1 MSELIDNR
9 KHRLEAL
16 KRIIRELHDGA
27 AAESVKDRFRA
38 VLEGVG
44 AGEVG
49 TLESELIA
57 EGMPVEEVRRM
68 CEVHAAVFRD
78 HLEQRERSHEAPGHP
93 LHTLGR
99 DNQAIREAVAAYRV
113 VVAAFPDGDERLNE
127 AQAAAWQAA
136 HGRLAHVEG
145 HYLRKEYL
153 LFPFLEKAGI
163 AGPPKV
169 MWRLHDEIREHLK
182 AAGEAAAA
190 AAEATGEELVLIRE
204 TVLAP
209 MLAEIDGLTEKE
221 ERFLFPMCAENFA
234 DTDWAAVVEQ
244 WQEFPPLLVEPE
256 AKWRPRPPE
265 VPKRLAEL
273 PADEA
278 VALPSGHLSVRQL
291 TAMLNTLPVDLTFV
305 DAEDRVGFFSQ
316 GAERVFARNR
326 AIIGRRV
333 QDCHPP
339 SSVHIVQQI
348 LDDMRA
354 GRREVA
360 EFWIT
365 LHGRFLHIRYFAVR
379 GEVGDYLG
387 CLEVTQ
393 DVTAIRALSGERRLL
408 AEGSAA

>member
-9 KHRLEAL
+9 RYRLETL

-27 AAESVKDRFRA
+27 PPESVKDRFRA

-68 CEVHAAVFRD
+68 CEVHAAVFRE
-78 HLEQRERSHEAPGHP
+78 HLEQRQRPDEQGGHP
-93 LHTLGR
+93 LHTLHR
-99 DNQAIREAVAAYRV
+99 DNGAIRAAVAAYRV
-113 VVAAFPDGDERLNE
+113 AVADFPKGDARL
-127 AQAAAWQAA
+127 QAPQVAAWQAA
-136 HGRLAHVEG
+136 HARLAHVEG

-163 AGPPKV
+163 GGPPKV

-182 AAGEAAAA
+182 AAGEALQAAG
-190 AAEATGEELVLIRE
+190 EATGDELVLIRDA
-204 TVLAP
+204 VIDP
-209 MLAEIDGLTEKE
+209 MLAEIEGLTEKE
-221 ERFLFPMCAENFA
+221 ERFLFPMCAENLA
-234 DTDWAAVVEQ
+234 DTEWAAVVDQ
-244 WQEFPPLLVEPE
+244 WGEFPPLLVEP
-256 AKWRPRPPE
+256 AQGWQPQPARVPE
-265 VPKRLAEL
+265 RLAEL
-273 PADEA
+273 PADDA
-278 VALPSGHLSVRQL
+278 VRLPSGHLSLRQL

-305 DAEDRVGFFSQ
+305 NAEDRVAYFSE

-379 GEVGDYLG
+379 GEGGEYLG

-408 AEGSAA
+408 SEGSAA